1 LEKIFREKKEF
12 IVIIFIILATLY
24 VDLLGGIVVGLI
36 LHFIFNHEKSTKKL
50 NVIYS
55 IILAIILFNFECFAQ
70 NPESKSSISK
80 NINIQSLTTLSS
92 TKGHAFGESTHRQ
105 IINHLSEIPISNLN
119 SFGVLTQLSRVDST
133 YKNNTEA
140 YSFNGLEF
148 FHRYRFAS
156 TKFINFIVHNSYRF
170 HGIYNENNIYRK
182 CPNKTIMS

>member
-1 LEKIFREKKEF
+1 MK
-12 IVIIFIILATLY
+12 
-24 VDLLGGIVVGLI
+24 
-36 LHFIFNHEKSTKKL
+36 KSTKKL

-80 NINIQSLTTLSS
+80 NINIQSLTTLNS